1 MFIGYDGPLEAL
13 TDNPDAV
20 IPLQSAES
28 PEQLEGALEELQ
40 LGMEDQ
46 ESTPIVHTPDIDGSA
61 PVLPA
66 EGPNFTNA
74 RVKI

>member
-1 MFIGYDGPLEAL
+1 MQAL

-20 IPLQSAES
+20 IPLEVADS
-28 PEQLEGALEELQ
+28 PDQLDGALEELQ

-46 ESTPIVHTPDIDGSA
+46 ESTPIVHTPSTDLAA

-66 EGPNFTNA
+66 DGPNFTNA
-74 RVKI
+74 RVIITNY